1 MTVEDGEYRSVDGP
15 WAVARESFQ
24 GHACVARLGGY
35 HSTIHSKN
43 LIAGESDKQSRSPQL
58 PYDVGLVLRF
68 AEAVDLFGCQR
79 LALRS

>member
-24 GHACVARLGGY
+24 GHACVPRLGGY

-58 PYDVGLVLRF
+58 PYDVGWCFGLLKPSIF
-68 AEAVDLFGCQR
+68 SAVN
-79 LALRS
+79 A